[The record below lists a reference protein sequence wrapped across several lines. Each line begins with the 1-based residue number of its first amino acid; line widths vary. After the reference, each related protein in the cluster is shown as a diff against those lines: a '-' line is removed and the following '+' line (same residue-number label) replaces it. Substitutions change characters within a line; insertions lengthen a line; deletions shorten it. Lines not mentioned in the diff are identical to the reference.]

1 MEVSNYL
8 EPISKQEM
16 ELLIEHDIL
25 KLVQGK
31 YVGLTVTNKNKKG
44 SYKQRQ
50 VEEPLFWALQ
60 SLKHKLKKQEQ
71 QKVDK

>member
-1 MEVSNYL
+1 
-8 EPISKQEM
+8 M

-31 YVGLTVTNKNKKG
+31 YVGLVSTNRHKQAN
-44 SYKQRQ
+44 YKQRQ
-50 VEEPLFWALQ
+50 VEEPIFWALQ
-60 SLKHKLKKQEQ
+60 SLKHKLKKQENQLQ

>member
-1 MEVSNYL
+1 M

-31 YVGLTVTNKNKKG
+31 YVGLITINGNKQAN
-44 SYKQRQ
+44 YKQRQ
-50 VEEPLFWALQ
+50 VEEPIYWALQ
-60 SLKHKLKKQEQ
+60 SLKHKLKKLEQ
-71 QKVDK
+71 QNQLKVDE